1 MKGEGK
7 VLADWISFSA
17 FSSTGATSS
26 QLSCFW
32 RVPVTLAT
40 TGYDTFA
47 FARFSLK
54 ENQNLNT
61 HFKHCDKIIMKPP
74 PGDDFEVWILSFC
87 FKDYVKLDFSLVP
100 QSNMSSYKE
109 KNS

>member
-26 QLSCFW
+26 QLSCLW

-54 ENQNLNT
+54 ENQILNT
-61 HFKHCDKIIMKPP
+61 HFKHCDKNIMKPP
-74 PGDDFEVWILSFC
+74 PDDFEVCILSFC
-87 FKDYVKLDFSLVP
+87 FSDYVKLDFSPVP
-100 QSNMSSYKE
+100 QPNMSSYKE